1 MPENKQ
7 FDFVLFGAT
16 SFVGKILCEYM
27 INTYSDGS
35 VNWAIAGRSA
45 SKIATLKSE
54 LGEKA
59 QAIPEIIAD
68 SNNEQSLLAMCE
80 QAKVIVSTVGP
91 YALYGEALV
100 KVCAESGTDYCDLT
114 GEAQWIAAMIRKYQT
129 VAAAS
134 GARIVNSCGFDSIPS
149 DLGVLHIQESSQAAH
164 GEDCYRI
171 KMRVKAANGGFSGG
185 TVASLINV
193 VKEAKGNP
201 GLRRELANPYALCSD
216 GHPFFVR
223 QAANNSPKFD
233 SDFKRWIAPFVM
245 AAINTRIVHRSND
258 LLEARY
264 GKNFQYD
271 EAMLMKSKRIAKT
284 TGLVMGLFMLGASM
298 KPTRAL
304 MERFLLP
311 KPGEG
316 PSKKEQEA
324 GFFNLQFFGET
335 ASGHQIR
342 TKVTGDKDP
351 GYGSTAKMLA
361 ETAIFFAQ
369 SNLTQS
375 GGFWTPAS
383 IFGMPLVERL
393 KEKAGLTFDVTTD

>member
-1 MPENKQ
+1 
-7 FDFVLFGAT
+7 
-16 SFVGKILCEYM
+16 
-27 INTYSDGS
+27 
-35 VNWAIAGRSA
+35 
-45 SKIATLKSE
+45 
-54 LGEKA
+54 
-59 QAIPEIIAD
+59 
-68 SNNEQSLLAMCE
+68 
-80 QAKVIVSTVGP
+80 
-91 YALYGEALV
+91 
-100 KVCAESGTDYCDLT
+100 
-114 GEAQWIAAMIRKYQT
+114 
-129 VAAAS
+129 
-134 GARIVNSCGFDSIPS
+134 
-149 DLGVLHIQESSQAAH
+149 
-164 GEDCYRI
+164 
-171 KMRVKAANGGFSGG
+171 
-185 TVASLINV
+185 
-193 VKEAKGNP
+193 
-201 GLRRELANPYALCSD
+201 
-216 GHPFFVR
+216 
-223 QAANNSPKFD
+223 
-233 SDFKRWIAPFVM
+233 M

-369 SNLTQS
+369 SDLTQS

>member
-1 MPENKQ
+1 MTENRH

-27 INTYSDGS
+27 INTYSNED
-35 VNWAIAGRSA
+35 VKWAIAGRSA
-45 SKIATLKSE
+45 SKIAALKSE
-54 LGEKA
+54 LGAKA
-59 QAIPEIIAD
+59 ADIPEIIAN
-68 SNNEQSLLAMCE
+68 SNDEQSLSNMC
-80 QAKVIVSTVGP
+80 QQTKVVVSTVGP
-91 YALYGEALV
+91 YALYGEPLV
-100 KVCAESGTDYCDLT
+100 KVCVESGTDYCDLT
-114 GEAQWIAAMIRKYQT
+114 GEAQWIAAMIRKYQH
-129 VAAAS
+129 AAEAS

-149 DLGVLHIQESSQAAH
+149 DLGVLHLQENSQQAF
-164 GEDCYRI
+164 GEDCFRI

-193 VKEAKGNP
+193 VKEAKDNP
-201 GLRRELANPYALCSD
+201 GLRRELANPYALCAD
-216 GHPFFVR
+216 GHPFFTR
-223 QAANNSPKFD
+223 QATNNSPKFD

-245 AAINTRIVHRSND
+245 AAINTRIVHRTND
-258 LLEARY
+258 LMDARY
-264 GKNFQYD
+264 GNNFQYD

-284 TGLVMGLFMLGASM
+284 TGLVMGLFMLGASI
-298 KPTRAL
+298 KPTRVL
-304 MERFLLP
+304 MEKFLLP
-311 KPGEG
+311 KPGQG

-335 ASGHQIR
+335 SGGKKIR

-369 SNLTQS
+369 TKPEKS

-393 KEKAGLTFDVTTD
+393 TEKAGLTFDVVED